1 MSQVHMHA
9 LAQLSKNKRGKKQ
22 GTPHCQNVADKTNIM
37 YLIGITFSF
46 NKKSLASVTT
56 LKL

>member
-9 LAQLSKNKRGKKQ
+9 QLSKNKEKKKK
-22 GTPHCQNVADKTNIM
+22 GAPHCQNVAEKTNIM

-46 NKKSLASVTT
+46 NKKSLASVTR